1 MSVLPIAKLATHVVA
16 SVGVS
21 KVVGD
26 VIKNNTVVQTT
37 ADAVRVWTGSIVIG
51 SLVAEAAS
59 KHVNERMDAVVNWY
73 RNRNTEENESTED
86 S

>member
-1 MSVLPIAKLATHVVA
+1 MSIPMIRIVAQVLA

-21 KVVGD
+21 KVVND
-26 VIKNNTVVQTT
+26 IIRNNTSVLTT

-51 SLVAEAAS
+51 SMVADAAA
-59 KHVNERMDAVVNWY
+59 KHVDGRVTEVNDWY
-73 RNRNTEENESTED
+73 QGRKTETS